1 MKHLFILLN
10 IVLFFC
16 IVVLG
21 VVFFTYKVRPPEKV
35 LKNTPVSAGKTYS
48 GLFKIKK
55 DLITSSAISLVVDN
69 NLFSPS
75 RGVVDKVVSKKALPA
90 LRKTNFELIGLVTMG
105 DLKGAII
112 INKSK
117 RSDKKNLY
125 IVGDIIDGTAY
136 ELKDIKPNEQ
146 SAIISMGNSLFEIK
160 LERGDQGSLSR
171 RKAGEA
177 RSKEL
182 VSLSQPKARAVK
194 GPKTSTTPK
203 NAQKGPSAPKNVL
216 SQREI
221 KLGKRRALLKKMQ
234 ERKKISR

>member
-10 IVLFFC
+10 IVLFFI

-21 VVFFTYKVRPPEKV
+21 VVFFTHKVQPPEKV
-35 LKNTPVSAGKTYS
+35 LKNTPSIANKSYS

-75 RGVVDKVVSKKALPA
+75 RGVVDKVVAKKVLPK

-125 IVGDIIDGTAY
+125 LVEDMIDGTAY
-136 ELKDIKPNEQ
+136 KLININPNEE
-146 SAIISMGNSLFEIK
+146 SAIIGMGNSHFEIK

-177 RSKEL
+177 RSKAL
-182 VSLSQPKARAVK
+182 VSLSQPKTLVK
-194 GPKTSTTPK
+194 KILKSNTKKKSVTKKPKR
-203 NAQKGPSAPKNVL
+203 VL

-221 KLGKRRALLKKMQ
+221 RSAKRRALLKKMEQ
-234 ERKKISR
+234 SKR

>member
-21 VVFFTYKVRPPEKV
+21 VVFFTHKVRPSEKV
-35 LKNTPVSAGKTYS
+35 LKNTPASANESYP

-55 DLITSSAISLVVDN
+55 DLISSSALSLVVDN

-75 RGVVDKVVSKKALPA
+75 RGVVDKAVTKKALPK
-90 LRKTNFELIGLVTMG
+90 LRKTNFELIGLVTIAE
-105 DLKGAII
+105 LKGAII

-125 IVGDIIDGTAY
+125 LVGDVIAGTAY
-136 ELKDIKPNEQ
+136 KLIDVDPNAQ
-146 SAIISMGNSLFEIK
+146 SAIIGMGNSRFEIK

-177 RSKEL
+177 SSKAL
-182 VSLSQPKARAVK
+182 VSLSQPK
-194 GPKTSTTPK
+194 PKLQKIPK
-203 NAQKGPSAPKNVL
+203 SNIKHESATNKAPKKVL

-221 KLGKRRALLKKMQ
+221 KLAKRRALLKKMQ
-234 ERKKISR
+234 ESKKNK

>member
-21 VVFFTYKVRPPEKV
+21 VVFFTHKARPPEKV
-35 LKNTPVSAGKTYS
+35 LKNTPSIASKSYS

-69 NLFSPS
+69 NLFSPL
-75 RGVVDKVVSKKALPA
+75 RGVVTQVVSKKPLPK
-90 LRKTNFELIGLVTMG
+90 LRKTNFELIGLVTM
-105 DLKGAII
+105 DVLKGAII

-125 IVGDIIDGTAY
+125 LVGDVIDGTVY
-136 ELKDIKPNEQ
+136 KLIDIKPNEQ
-146 SAIISMGNSLFEIK
+146 SAIIGMGNSHFEIK

-177 RSKEL
+177 RSKAL
-182 VSLSQPKARAVK
+182 VSLSQPKKRVGK
-194 GPKTSTTPK
+194 VSKSDTK
-203 NAQKGPSAPKNVL
+203 PKNVIKKASKKVL
-216 SQREI
+216 SPREAR
-221 KLGKRRALLKKMQ
+221 LAKRRALLKKMQ
-234 ERKKISR
+234 PK